1 MPKKEPLYPHVP
13 KSRKPTFVPAYHG
26 EVPVAATQPRLKA
39 YYTPECIKRMVE
51 FANTYARVPKAGHTI
66 VDVNVA
72 ETLIHYPFVAFIQD
86 DGESILTE
94 WF

>member
-1 MPKKEPLYPHVP
+1 MAKKEPLYPHIP
-13 KSRKPTFVPAYHG
+13 KSRKPTF
-26 EVPVAATQPRLKA
+26 VAATQPRLKA
-39 YYTPECIKRMVE
+39 YYTPERIKEMVE
-51 FANTYARVPKAGHTI
+51 FANTYARVPKTGHRI

-86 DGESILTE
+86 DGEIIRTE